1 MRCPYC
7 GTLDNRVI
15 DSRLSGGGEVT
26 RRRRQC
32 ASCERRYTTYER
44 FERALPWVKK
54 SDGGR
59 QPFARDKI
67 MAGLQRACVKRD
79 ISPETLERLVDQL
92 ERQLSESGESEVT
105 SHEIGDRLLRS
116 LRRLDEVAYVRFAS
130 VYRKFTDAPQF
141 MAELSA
147 LLAENEPEA

>member
-32 ASCERRYTTYER
+32 SSCARRYTTYER
-44 FERALPWVKK
+44 VERALPWVMK
-54 SDGGR
+54 SDGTR
-59 QPFARDKI
+59 QPFAREKV

-79 ISPETLERLVDQL
+79 ISSDTLERVV
-92 ERQLSESGESEVT
+92 ERIERGLAESGASEVRT
-105 SHEIGDRLLRS
+105 EEIGERLLRE
-116 LRRLDEVAYVRFAS
+116 LRGLDEVAYVRFAS
-130 VYRKFTDAPQF
+130 VYRQFSSARQF
-141 MAELSA
+141 MTELNA
-147 LLAENEPEA
+147 LLAKGEQET